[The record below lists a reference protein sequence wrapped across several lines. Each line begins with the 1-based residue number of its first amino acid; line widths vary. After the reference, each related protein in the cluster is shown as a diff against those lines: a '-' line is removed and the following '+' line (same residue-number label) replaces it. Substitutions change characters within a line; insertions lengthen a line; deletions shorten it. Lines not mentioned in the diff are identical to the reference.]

1 MRIFHAID
9 SCDPTAGG
17 VAEAV
22 LRLSQSLGELGASS
36 GILCGNDPQDT
47 FLENVKGEIHAFG
60 PSRFGRFGYVPAMRS
75 WLQEHEKRMDALI
88 LHGLW
93 QYPGVAG
100 RVALRGTDT
109 PYYVYPHGMLDPW
122 FKETYPAKHF
132 RKTIFWKLIQS
143 KIIREARSVCFT
155 TEEERVLAQRTF
167 SPYDCR
173 ESVVG
178 LGAVEPDGDADSQI
192 HSFYQQF
199 PHARDRR
206 KFLFLARIHPKKGAD
221 LLLRAF
227 AENASS
233 EDLLVLAGPCEDETY
248 ADTLH
253 ELATHCGDRVLW
265 TGMLEGDSKWGALR
279 SAEALILP
287 SHQENFG
294 IVVAEALAV
303 GTPVLISN
311 KVNLWREVEQD
322 GAGAVA
328 DDNLSGTRWLL
339 NYARETG
346 LSKERARARA
356 CFDKRFSIRRGAAN
370 LLALIEADAS
380 A

>member
-22 LRLSQSLGELGASS
+22 LRLSQSLCDLGVSS
-36 GILCGNDPQDT
+36 GILCGNDPKDA
-47 FLENVKGEIHAFG
+47 FLKSAQGEIHAFG
-60 PSRFGRFGYVPAMRS
+60 PSRFGSFGYVPAMRS
-75 WLQEHEKRMDALI
+75 WLKEHEKKVDALVM
-88 LHGLW
+88 HGLW
-93 QYPGVAG
+93 QYPGVAV
-100 RVALRGTDT
+100 RAALRGTDT

-132 RKTIFWKLIQS
+132 RKTIFWKLIQA

-155 TEEERVLAQRTF
+155 TEDERVLAQRTF

-178 LGAVEPDGDADSQI
+178 LGAVEPEGDAESQI
-192 HSFYQQF
+192 ESFYQQF
-199 PHARDRR
+199 PQARDRR

-227 AENASS
+227 AENAAS
-233 EDLLVLAGPCEDETY
+233 EDLLVLAGPCEDEAY

-311 KVNLWREVEQD
+311 KVNLWREVEKD

-328 DDNLSGTRWLL
+328 ADDLSGTLRLL

-346 LSKERARARA
+346 LRKERAKARA
-356 CFDKRFSIRRGAAN
+356 CFEKRFSIRRGAAN
-370 LLALIEADAS
+370 LLALIEEDAS